1 MNTQEFLQSGG
12 RIVRQRKGRRV
23 ITIAYE
29 YQQKGDL
36 IVYGATIFRKEHPTE
51 QWSKAGQRQI
61 AIDRFIRSPVFV
73 YRPKGCPR
81 FAGRE
86 MDHFVRKCL
95 LVHGCQSKYEQV
107 SAQIRAYLDARVR
120 QRPPTR
126 STPLSEFLDE
136 TFDAATQEEI
146 QVELERARSA
156 G

>member
-23 ITIAYE
+23 ITIAY
-29 YQQKGDL
+29 QRKGDQ
-36 IVYGATIFRKEHPTE
+36 IVYGATIFRKERPTE

-61 AIDRFIRSPVFV
+61 AIDRLVRSPVVVQAARNFESM
-73 YRPKGCPR
+73 
-81 FAGRE
+81 RE

-95 LVHGCQSKYEQV
+95 LVHGCQSGP
-107 SAQIRAYLDARVR
+107 ARR
-120 QRPPTR
+120 SPPTR

-146 QVELERARSA
+146 QVELERLFGEADRK